1 MLAPSRLCLDGQGD
15 ELWVVRGIETGDDLN
30 VFISVLQASTGTK
43 LGMLSQAAIGGFA
56 PDHARGVYHRV
67 WGLALSPD
75 ECFVGC
81 TVRARSLSSAQV
93 IKVFS
98 RTERVELTA
107 AVDVPAGLAGFEQA
121 MGYAQK
127 REFEY
132 DAAAAGGGA
141 ATPALPTDLCW
152 SGGRLLVCSE
162 HVRHVGI
169 EGSGGGCVEVL
180 DTATGGRL
188 SILQIPGPASLRR
201 ALVCSRANSAE
212 NRRALLCRRTW
223 VLRCALVLAGRAA
236 WSGPAELEALT
247 SPDFPAV
254 VFERV
259 LRFAYQRT
267 AAVLA
272 TLDSE
277 GTLRV
282 HE

>member
-1 MLAPSRLCLDGQGD
+1 MLD
-15 ELWVVRGIETGDDLN
+15 
-30 VFISVLQASTGTK
+30 
-43 LGMLSQAAIGGFA
+43 M
-56 PDHARGVYHRV
+56 
-67 WGLALSPD
+67 
-75 ECFVGC
+75 
-81 TVRARSLSSAQV
+81 
-93 IKVFS
+93 
-98 RTERVELTA
+98 
-107 AVDVPAGLAGFEQA
+107 
-121 MGYAQK
+121 
-127 REFEY
+127 
-132 DAAAAGGGA
+132 
-141 ATPALPTDLCW
+141 
-152 SGGRLLVCSE
+152 
-162 HVRHVGI
+162 
-169 EGSGGGCVEVL
+169 
-180 DTATGGRL
+180 ATGGRL

>member
-1 MLAPSRLCLDGQGD
+1 M
-15 ELWVVRGIETGDDLN
+15 
-30 VFISVLQASTGTK
+30 
-43 LGMLSQAAIGGFA
+43 
-56 PDHARGVYHRV
+56 
-67 WGLALSPD
+67 
-75 ECFVGC
+75 
-81 TVRARSLSSAQV
+81 RARSLSSAQV

-98 RTERVELTA
+98 RTQRVELTA

-162 HVRHVGI
+162 HVRQYSQPSLRGYI

-188 SILQIPGPASLRR
+188 SILQIPGPGSLRR

-223 VLRCALVLAGRAA
+223 VLGCALVVPKQGR
-236 WSGPAELEALT
+236 PQYLL
-247 SPDFPAV
+247 P
-254 VFERV
+254 
-259 LRFAYQRT
+259 LHAYQLQAFCCY
-267 AAVLA
+267 AALSRSRNVGDAGELQMGEHAIQAVRPLPHVLQEEHGP
-272 TLDSE
+272 S
-277 GTLRV
+277 
-282 HE
+282 